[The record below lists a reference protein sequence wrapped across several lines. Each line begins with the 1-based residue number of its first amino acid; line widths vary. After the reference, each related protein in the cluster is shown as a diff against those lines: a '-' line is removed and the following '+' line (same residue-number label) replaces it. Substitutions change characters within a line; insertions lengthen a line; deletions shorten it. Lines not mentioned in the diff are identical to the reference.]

1 VTKSS
6 GRPTSV
12 YIAEDNPILL
22 QGRERA
28 LTSNGYEVRTA
39 DGGRALLD
47 LLEGHELPDI
57 MVIDVMMPGMS
68 GLEVIEALRANPKT
82 AALPVMLI
90 TAAAEEMLPTPRFDG
105 DRVDLLLK
113 PFRLNDL
120 LSRIEENV
128 SAARSAATRR
138 PMNVTETALMVD
150 G

>member
-1 VTKSS
+1 MTKSS

-22 QGRERA
+22 QGLERA

-39 DGGRALLD
+39 EGGRALLD
-47 LLEGHELPDI
+47 LLEENLPDI

-68 GLEVIEALRANPKT
+68 GIEVIEALRADART
-82 AALPVMLI
+82 ATLPVMLI
-90 TAAAEEMLPTPRFDG
+90 TAAAEEMLPASRLDR
-105 DRVDLLLK
+105 DRVDLLMK

-120 LSRIEENV
+120 LSRIEDNV
-128 SAARSAATRR
+128 AAARSAGPDRSRGVA
-138 PMNVTETALMVD
+138 ETALAID